1 MNDFETTELIKI
13 FKAFG
18 FFRNNL
24 PEEHNKFV
32 KRQLQKNYDTL
43 TKTFNL
49 GGRIYTGTY
58 REDSHRKDNKEAYAK
73 ESKLATVL
81 ASFGFDVILIEEN
94 NALPGKKPDAIVNG
108 IVMDFKEIAAKT
120 EFEATKNTL
129 GKNYQKG
136 MKKKNTEGVVL
147 YLHNFSNEFV
157 TQNMISKTSTE
168 KNGLA
173 LFFHESDGTFQ
184 LLDMQKIRA
193 AHLEQLQ
200 SRRTSSANTEHP
212 NTFTIKQTEEMSN
225 KKIRAAHKEQALV
238 GTTPGTS
245 SEHHT
250 LDGFPTSG
258 TVSSSSLVNDNSIG
272 VEKSSKN
279 NKSKIKKQKSAD
291 DDFGMGM

>member
-157 TQNMISKTSTE
+157 TKNMISKTSTE

-184 LLDMQKIRA
+184 LLDMQ
-193 AHLEQLQ
+193 
-200 SRRTSSANTEHP
+200 
-212 NTFTIKQTEEMSN
+212 
-225 KKIRAAHKEQALV
+225 KIRAAHKEQALV

>member
-13 FKAFG
+13 FKVFG
-18 FFRNNL
+18 LFRNNL
-24 PEEHNKFV
+24 PEEHNEFV
-32 KRQLQKNYDTL
+32 KQQLQKNYDTV

-49 GGRIYTGTY
+49 GGKIYTGTY
-58 REDSHRKDNKEAYAK
+58 REDSHRKDNKEAFAK

-108 IVMDFKEIAAKT
+108 IVMDFKEIEAKT
-120 EFEATKNTL
+120 ELEVGKNAL
-129 GKNYQKG
+129 GSNYQKG
-136 MKKKNTEGVVL
+136 MKKENTEGVVL
-147 YLHNFSNEFV
+147 YLHDFSKEFV
-157 TQNMISKTSTE
+157 VKNMVGKTATE

-173 LFFHESDGTFQ
+173 LFFHESDGTLQ

-193 AHLEQLQ
+193 AH
-200 SRRTSSANTEHP
+200 
-212 NTFTIKQTEEMSN
+212 
-225 KKIRAAHKEQALV
+225 KEQALA

-250 LDGFPTSG
+250 LDGSSTSG
-258 TVSSSSLVNDNSIG
+258 TVSSSSLSNNSSIS

-279 NKSKIKKQKSAD
+279 NKPKTRKQKSAD

>member
-24 PEEHNKFV
+24 SEEHNEFV
-32 KRQLQKNYDTL
+32 KQQLQKNYDTV

-49 GGRIYTGTY
+49 GGKIYIGTY

-136 MKKKNTEGVVL
+136 MKKENTEGVVL

-157 TQNMISKTSTE
+157 TKNMGFTE
-168 KNGLA
+168 TRRGNNGLA
-173 LFFHESDGTFQ
+173 LFFHESNGILQ
-184 LLDMQKIRA
+184 LLDMKKIRA
-193 AHLEQLQ
+193 AHLEQLR

-212 NTFTIKQTEEMSN
+212 DTSTIKQTEEKSSE
-225 KKIRAAHKEQALV
+225 KIRAAHKEQLHSTAPDV
-238 GTTPGTS
+238 FTEP
-245 SEHHT
+245 HHH
-250 LDGFPTSG
+250 D
-258 TVSSSSLVNDNSIG
+258 NNSIG

-279 NKSKIKKQKSAD
+279 NKSKIRKQKSAD